1 MSVLVGRTGS
11 PEGRAAVDFA
21 GAEATRRGEDLI
33 IFDLDGG
40 EGGSGASDSV
50 AGLADHPALA
60 GLAITHRQPDAR
72 GRDAA
77 GDLLDVAEELNASVI
92 VVGIKHRSPVGK
104 LLLGSNA
111 QEILLGASVPVIAV
125 KVPRSP

>member
-21 GAEATRRGEDLI
+21 VAEATRRGEDLI
-33 IFDLDGG
+33 LFDLDGG
-40 EGGSGASDSV
+40 AGGSGALGPDAGPAP
-50 AGLADHPALA
+50 AGLAV
-60 GLAITHRQPDAR
+60 THRQPDAR

-125 KVPRSP
+125 KVPKGS